1 MSDERERIES
11 DETGEAGRLESD
23 RNEDDFEGHQLE
35 VGRNEEL
42 GPSGRRTRPSR
53 SAATRTCSS
62 RERFGSPAGGRFD
75 GASGAW
81 WAPLASRRS
90 GVDFSRTAALPPTL
104 QQLLQ
109 RLEQLAPGVGVLV
122 GEE

>member
-42 GPSGRRTRPSR
+42 GPERMEDQAIEVGRN
-53 SAATRTCSS
+53 
-62 RERFGSPAGGRFD
+62 ED
-75 GASGAW
+75 
-81 WAPLASRRS
+81 
-90 GVDFSRTAALPPTL
+90 V
-104 QQLLQ
+104 
-109 RLEQLAPGVGVLV
+109 
-122 GEE
+122 